1 MNLKNGRL
9 RKFERKIRETS
20 KYLIDWKKF
29 NIEHSIWEKK
39 KDLENAKEAIAEF
52 KERIQKQ
59 DNKKS

>member
-52 KERIQKQ
+52 KERI
-59 DNKKS
+59 